1 MSRCRA
7 CGREIRWI
15 KTARGSWMPCEL
27 EAVPYTAEAGGPEK
41 LLTAAG
47 EIVSGR
53 AVQRDG
59 TGGAAEVSGV
69 GFRPHWA
76 TCRGADEYRRVRE

>member
-15 KTARGSWMPCEL
+15 RTARGSWMPCEL
-27 EAVPYTAEAGGPEK
+27 EAVPYVEITGGPEK
-41 LLTAAG
+41 IIKADG
-47 EIVSGR
+47 DVVSCTTITEDTEGR
-53 AVQRDG
+53 RAF
-59 TGGAAEVSGV
+59 SGV

-76 TCRGADEYRRVRE
+76 TCRGADEYRRAKR